1 MEKKPHPLKC
11 SFFIYL
17 FLFIYDIDYFL
28 EVHYPVSVIV
38 YSVSPDVEA
47 AMLVSLTKGRA
58 AMLVFPTNPLGME
71 LYSCSKVRFC
81 FR

>member
-1 MEKKPHPLKC
+1 MEKMPHPLTC
-11 SFFIYL
+11 SYLFIY
-17 FLFIYDIDYFL
+17 LFIYDINYFL
-28 EVHYPVSVIV
+28 EVHSPVSVIV
-38 YSVSPDVEA
+38 YSVSNDVEA
-47 AMLVSLTKGRA
+47 AMLVSLTKGSA